1 MGNNDS
7 KRSVVVHGV
16 SGLIPK
22 SIFDFSVKTAAAATA
37 DANNTIL
44 LSAYKGKKAYLI
56 VNVASK

>member
-22 SIFDFSVKTAAAATA
+22 SIFDFSVKTAAATA